1 MSFGDLEGERV
12 KLQPIEIKH
21 ADPLFHCSR
30 NEKLWEKLPIQVNT
44 LDEMREFVQAAIT
57 GRESGEQ
64 FPYVVIDKTT
74 SRIIGTTRYLR
85 ISTLHK
91 HLNIGWT
98 WYAEEVWRTR
108 VNTEAKYLLLTQAFE
123 LWKAVRVEL
132 ITTTDHLTSQKA
144 IERIGATKEG
154 VLRKKYNNRDY
165 VIYSII
171 DDEWD
176 AVKTRLETLL
186 KQ

>member
-74 SRIIGTTRYLR
+74 SRIIGTTRYL
-85 ISTLHK
+85 
-91 HLNIGWT
+91 T